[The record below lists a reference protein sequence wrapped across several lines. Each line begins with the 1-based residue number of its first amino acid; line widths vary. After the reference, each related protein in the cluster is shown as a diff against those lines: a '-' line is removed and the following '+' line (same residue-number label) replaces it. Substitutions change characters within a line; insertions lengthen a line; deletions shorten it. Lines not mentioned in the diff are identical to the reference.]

1 MTFPASTNVSGTN
14 PGPNPA
20 ILPDTV
26 QMATGNLWKFGV
38 FSLTLGPATVA
49 ATTTAEQTFAA
60 TGIGLLTTDFVW
72 LNCSRASLGAGVSIA
87 SARVSAT
94 DTLAINFLN
103 VSSATATPATN
114 GVYTVFVAR
123 IQPNWTAPAS
133 GNQLDW

>member
-1 MTFPASTNVSGTN
+1 
-14 PGPNPA
+14 
-20 ILPDTV
+20 
-26 QMATGNLWKFGV
+26 MATGNLWKFGS
-38 FSLTLGPATVA
+38 FQLTLNVATIA

-60 TGIGLLTTDFVW
+60 TGIGLLTTDFVYV
-72 LNCSRASLGAGVSIA
+72 NASRTTLGAGVGIA

-94 DTLAINFLN
+94 DTLAINLQN

-114 GVYTVFVAR
+114 GVWTVFVAR